1 MSRSTVVLTI
11 IGEDR
16 PGLVGLLSQTVAEL
30 GGNWEESR
38 MARLGGRF
46 AGILLVGIEPER
58 VDALVDGLQALA
70 GQGVRV
76 TVEPGGEG
84 GVPEGHRRLRVSL
97 LGQDRTGIIR
107 DISTALASR
116 DVNVESLET
125 QCEEAPMGGG
135 ELFRMVAEIS
145 VPPSLATGVL
155 RTTLENL
162 GNDLMVDIAL
172 RDDVE

>member
-1 MSRSTVVLTI
+1 MSSSTIVLTV
-11 IGEDR
+11 IGKDR

-30 GGNWEESR
+30 GGNWEQSR

-46 AGILLVGIEPER
+46 AGILRVSIEPER
-58 VDALVDGLQALA
+58 VDALVEALQSLA

-84 GVPEGHRRLRVSL
+84 SLPEEHRRLRVSL

-107 DISTALASR
+107 DISAALASR
-116 DVNVESLET
+116 GVNVESLET
-125 QCEEAPMGGG
+125 LCEDAPMGGG
-135 ELFRMVAEIS
+135 ELFRMVAEIA
-145 VPPSLATGVL
+145 VPSSLATGDL
-155 RTTLENL
+155 RAALEDL